1 MVKTC
6 NGFIVIDF
14 CDGTR
19 ARFTLEQ
26 GKGRR
31 GRRRMMMRRRRRR
44 RRRSGRRRRRK
55 TSMLYTRQYQMGVG
69 GKEQ

>member
-14 CDGTR
+14 CDGNR

-26 GKGRR
+26 GKGKR
-31 GRRRMMMRRRRRR
+31 GRRRRRR

-55 TSMLYTRQYQMGVG
+55 TSMPYTRQYQMGVG